1 MLLVLLLSSNAFQY
15 AGQRTCGPLS
25 LLLLSLLLLL
35 TLSATRGPMSST
47 SHTVLRLQ
55 FTFLLVFPRRCLSCT
70 ARGEGG
76 GGGEHTQFFWHSRA
90 LFSSHSRSLPLPQL
104 GTCICMQPR
113 KSARPP
119 SSHYALTQP
128 HTHTHS
134 LSPPAYA
141 LHADTHTH
149 TASTACLAL
158 TRLHSTYSL
167 HALMLTLPAHLHL
180 RLLHSLHS
188 LPALSCLHSLL
199 SFILSRCG

>member
-35 TLSATRGPMSST
+35 TLGATRGPMSST

-70 ARGEGG
+70 ARGEGEG
-76 GGGEHTQFFWHSRA
+76 GGGEVEHTHSFFWHSRA
-90 LFSSHSRSLPLPQL
+90 LFTSHSRLLPLPQL

-128 HTHTHS
+128 HTHTLSLRLPTHS
-134 LSPPAYA
+134 TKTHTRTQQAQRALLSP
-141 LHADTHTH
+141 
-149 TASTACLAL
+149 AC
-158 TRLHSTYSL
+158 TQ
-167 HALMLTLPAHLHL
+167 LTLCML
-180 RLLHSLHS
+180 
-188 LPALSCLHSLL
+188 
-199 SFILSRCG
+199 

>member
-1 MLLVLLLSSNAFQY
+1 
-15 AGQRTCGPLS
+15 
-25 LLLLSLLLLL
+25 
-35 TLSATRGPMSST
+35 MSST

-70 ARGEGG
+70 ARGGG
-76 GGGEHTQFFWHSRA
+76 GGGEHIHFFWHSRA

-128 HTHTHS
+128 HTHTLS
-134 LSPPAYA
+134 LSACLRTPRR
-141 LHADTHTH
+141 HTH
-149 TASTACLAL
+149 AHSKHSVPGSHPLAL
-158 TRLHSTYSL
+158 NLLSACSNANSARLLARLHS
-167 HALMLTLPAHLHL
+167 
-180 RLLHSLHS
+180 RLLYSLHS